1 VKSLTEAKDEAGLKA
16 AQEKLKQAEELK
28 GQAEKRVGEAK
39 QQSQTKDVS
48 FALVSTPIRVRV
60 LPAPAKK

>member
-1 VKSLTEAKDEAGLKA
+1 MKSLTEAKDEAGLKA

-28 GQAEKRVGEAK
+28 GQAEKRVSEAK

-60 LPAPAKK
+60 LPAPEKK